1 MRKHFFLQNQEEK
14 LEELN
19 YSDFSPAQ
27 EDNGIKY
34 NNDLTFNL
42 METLTKMKNQ
52 KCEKKEINKELL
64 LNLTLL
70 LNLCQEE
77 NIPLELQKT
86 GNENKLYSFYFPY
99 KKISIDNQIN
109 CGGLENLNDNI
120 INDSQE
126 MDNNSQI
133 NSKDISL
140 DLNLYSSKS
149 FSFNNDTLIED
160 KNNFE
165 DYFYECPILSDE
177 KDNSQDYLNLFN
189 QLMEIEEKNNNNDNI
204 NEDKQNKAKDNSF
217 NLLNNSTNDNSIN
230 YNKNIIL
237 TPTHENTNIIN
248 FINKNITIPSP
259 NKHNYNYFK
268 NNSSSFSLNKKISKQ
283 SNIYNLNQNYY
294 KNLVNSMNKIYIELM
309 YYHYLNIMKIC
320 GANEKFLF
328 NEHMG
333 LSFFIA
339 QFKKFILKIG
349 INDQILYQ
357 KLIKYLMLIKKKI
370 SFEDFLTCFD
380 LIFDLSN
387 EKNRE
392 KYNCLFNIPRKSFEQ
407 IYYSKKDIQNFFKL
421 ISSDKIYDD
430 ELTDDIIERLIKRY
444 NGIHQNDEKDNIQN
458 KKYHIRKLNMV
469 LETFFDDFYI

>member
-165 DYFYECPILSDE
+165 DYFY
-177 KDNSQDYLNLFN
+177 
-189 QLMEIEEKNNNNDNI
+189 
-204 NEDKQNKAKDNSF
+204 
-217 NLLNNSTNDNSIN
+217 
-230 YNKNIIL
+230 
-237 TPTHENTNIIN
+237 
-248 FINKNITIPSP
+248 
-259 NKHNYNYFK
+259 
-268 NNSSSFSLNKKISKQ
+268 
-283 SNIYNLNQNYY
+283 
-294 KNLVNSMNKIYIELM
+294 
-309 YYHYLNIMKIC
+309 
-320 GANEKFLF
+320 
-328 NEHMG
+328 
-333 LSFFIA
+333 
-339 QFKKFILKIG
+339 
-349 INDQILYQ
+349 
-357 KLIKYLMLIKKKI
+357 
-370 SFEDFLTCFD
+370 
-380 LIFDLSN
+380 
-387 EKNRE
+387 
-392 KYNCLFNIPRKSFEQ
+392 
-407 IYYSKKDIQNFFKL
+407 
-421 ISSDKIYDD
+421 
-430 ELTDDIIERLIKRY
+430 
-444 NGIHQNDEKDNIQN
+444 
-458 KKYHIRKLNMV
+458 
-469 LETFFDDFYI
+469 